1 VKLSLHGTGARMEK
15 PKQETDQRKQRIV
28 NAAIEVIR
36 EKGVKDTSTRDIAK
50 RAGLTTGAIYHHY
63 KNREALLYDVLH
75 QSLHISHKITNN
87 PETKTKKR
95 KEVLEE
101 VCNGV
106 ADRFSKTDDQRLY
119 ILLLSEIIAQNND
132 LTRQYAEFYKKI
144 LDETGDLF
152 KYAFGIE
159 NAGIKKEVASLLVM
173 ALDGFAIQQSLGA
186 LPQKNEKMIRIFI
199 EFFSESIPA
208 YLKKHL

>member
-1 VKLSLHGTGARMEK
+1 MKETK
-15 PKQETDQRKQRIV
+15 PEIDKRKQRIID
-28 NAAIEVIR
+28 AAVEVIK
-36 EKGVKDTSTRDIAK
+36 EKGVKDTSTRDIAA

-101 VCNGV
+101 ICKGV
-106 ADRFSKTDDQRLY
+106 AERFSKTEEQRFY
-119 ILLLSEIIAQNND
+119 ILLLSEMIAQNNE
-132 LTRQYAEFYKKI
+132 LTGEYAEFYKKI
-144 LDETGDLF
+144 LHETGDLF
-152 KYAFGIE
+152 YYAFGIE
-159 NAGIKKEVASLLVM
+159 NPELKTAVASLLVM
-173 ALDGFAIQQSLGA
+173 GLDGFAIQQSLGA
-186 LPQKNEKMIRIFI
+186 LPEKDEKMIQVFI

-208 YLKKHL
+208 FLKKHKKY